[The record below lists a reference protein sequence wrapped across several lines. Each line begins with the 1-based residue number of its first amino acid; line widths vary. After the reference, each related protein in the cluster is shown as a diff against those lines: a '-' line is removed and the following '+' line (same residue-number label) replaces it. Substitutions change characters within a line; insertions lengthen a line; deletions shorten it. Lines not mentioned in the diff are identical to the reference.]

1 MTVTKIL
8 GLTSI
13 VVFYLFMVLTREI
26 GVNLFIFTSLTT
38 KQNVY
43 YQRL

>member
-13 VVFYLFMVLTREI
+13 VVFYLFMVSSREI
-26 GVNLFIFTSLTT
+26 GVNLFALTSL
-38 KQNVY
+38 ND
-43 YQRL
+43 